1 MDKQVSEIWN
11 MVIDAQS
18 QLNKDWMFRSEGGI
32 LGNRK
37 SFLIIKLNI
46 TPMPAT
52 IIINLNHF
60 WPDFNS
66 SFVWEAK

>member
-1 MDKQVSEIWN
+1 VWHGVNLLIKYGMDKQVSEIWN

-37 SFLIIKLNI
+37 SFLISVNYRFLGFKK
-46 TPMPAT
+46 
-52 IIINLNHF
+52 
-60 WPDFNS
+60 NS
-66 SFVWEAK
+66 